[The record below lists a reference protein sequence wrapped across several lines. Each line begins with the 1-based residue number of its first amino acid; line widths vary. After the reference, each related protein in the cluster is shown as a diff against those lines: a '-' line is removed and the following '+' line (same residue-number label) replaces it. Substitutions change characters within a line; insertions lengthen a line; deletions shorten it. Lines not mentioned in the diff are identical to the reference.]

1 MKKIFF
7 FLAII
12 SALLSFE
19 LYSEEVTIVASED
32 NIEELLILDP
42 YNIDFLNIYSIKQKK
57 EKNYL
62 GAIQTLEKI
71 INLDNTLLPFYLE
84 LARLQ
89 FIIYDFKNA
98 EKNFLFVYNQN
109 IPLNVKNNIR
119 YYLRQIKRLD
129 PASINYNFKI
139 SYNDNINNGT
149 YADTVR
155 LFGIPFKV
163 NEEAK
168 AKESYELFTD
178 INGAY
183 HFNLDN
189 YQLNTGF
196 LINHSNYAGSAYD
209 RLKYGINIGPEH
221 YYKGQKINW
230 SLLLSREEM
239 DSNPIVNSREIRVSN
254 LFNYRPNIQIQSAV
268 GMGET
273 DYYNNAFYNSDCKFI
288 NLLVNY
294 IDRNNI
300 NYSTNLKFTD
310 NDADYKPYGNE
321 KKYFSASIAS
331 ELPRGFFVS
340 FQLGIEDVDY
350 DAYQFMWLTTREDRL
365 EFASLS
371 LRNEHLYIGNFY
383 PQINITL
390 RDNDSNVEVYKT
402 SSDSIS
408 MFLIK
413 DF

>member
-1 MKKIFF
+1 VKKIFF

-12 SALLSFE
+12 FALLTFE

-98 EKNFLFVYNQN
+98 KKNFLFVYNQN
-109 IPLNVKNNIR
+109 IPPNVKNNIR

-168 AKESYELFTD
+168 AKESYEFFTD
-178 INGAY
+178 INGVY
-183 HFNLDN
+183 DFDLENFR
-189 YQLNTGF
+189 LNTGF
-196 LINHSNYAGSAYD
+196 LINHSNYTGSAYD
-209 RLKYGINIGPEH
+209 RLKYGINIGPEY
-221 YYKGQKINW
+221 YYKGQKINL

-239 DSNPIVNSREIRVSN
+239 DSNPIVNSKEIRVSN

-273 DYYNNAFYNSDCKFI
+273 DYYNNAFYNSDSKFI

-300 NYSTNLKFTD
+300 NYSTNFKFTD

>member
-1 MKKIFF
+1 MKIGVFLIFCIL
-7 FLAII
+7 LAKTNSYADDIR
-12 SALLSFE
+12 
-19 LYSEEVTIVASED
+19 VTANES
-32 NIEELLILDP
+32 NIEQLLLLDP
-42 YNIDFLNIYSIKQKK
+42 ENIDFLNIYSIKQQK
-57 EKNYL
+57 EKDYL
-62 GAIQTLEKI
+62 GAIQTLERI
-71 INLDNTLLPFYLE
+71 IELDNTLLPFYLE

-89 FIIYDFKNA
+89 FTIHDFKSA
-98 EKNFLFVYNQN
+98 ENNFLFVYKQN
-109 IPLNVKNNIR
+109 IPSNVKNNIR
-119 YYLRQIKRLD
+119 YYLRQIERHD
-129 PASINYNFKI
+129 PATINYNFKI

-183 HFNLDN
+183 DFDLES
-189 YQLNTGF
+189 YRLNTGF
-196 LINHSNYAGSAYD
+196 LINHSNYTGSAYD
-209 RLKYGINIGPEH
+209 RLKYGINIGPEY

-230 SLLLSREEM
+230 SLLLSREEI

-254 LFNYRPNIQIQSAV
+254 LFNYRPNIQIQSAI
-268 GMGET
+268 GIGET
-273 DYYNNAFYNSDCKFI
+273 DYYNNANYNSDSKFI

-310 NDADYKPYGNE
+310 NDAVYKPYGNE

-331 ELPRGFFVS
+331 SLPRGFFVNL
-340 FQLGIEDVDY
+340 QLGIEDVDY

-371 LRNEHLYIGNFY
+371 LRNERLYISNFY
-383 PQINITL
+383 PEINITL

-408 MFLIK
+408 IFLIK